1 MTVISSSIG
10 NPSSAATAEADALA
24 ETPEPEADP
33 ANDRVPVYCAGE
45 LAGFVLRVRQ
55 NRDPSGPAS
64 EQNSDAIVERAIL
77 AAIREECGIPTDH
90 IGVSIAGGVARLS
103 GEVANVHD
111 KMSLRRIAASME
123 EVIAII
129 DDLWISRE

>member
-1 MTVISSSIG
+1 MTVIRSWIR
-10 NPSSAATAEADALA
+10 NRAPAAATDASALADAG
-24 ETPEPEADP
+24 EPDADP

-45 LAGFVLRVRQ
+45 LAGFVLRIRQ
-55 NRDPSGPAS
+55 DQNPSDPDP
-64 EQNSDAIVERAIL
+64 ERNSDATVERTIL

-103 GEVANVHD
+103 GEVTNVHD

-129 DDLWISRE
+129 DDLWVSRE